1 MPMPALRNAD
11 RAVIDPRKLL
21 DYVLDPDSPQG
32 RHKARVFKR
41 ALGYDRS
48 NHLDLLASIR
58 DGILAQ
64 EARLVGTTTH
74 GELWQ
79 VDLPIAGPG
88 GTASVRTGWIY
99 EEGSDVPRLTTA
111 YVRAA

>member
-1 MPMPALRNAD
+1 MPALRNAD
-11 RAVIDPRKLL
+11 RAVIDPRKLT
-21 DYVLDPDSPQG
+21 DYVLDPNSPQG

-48 NHLDLLASIR
+48 NHLGLLASIR
-58 DGILAQ
+58 KGILTQ
-64 EARLVGTTTH
+64 EAWMIGTTAH

-79 VDLPIAGPG
+79 VDLPIIGPG
-88 GTASVRTGWIY
+88 GAASVRTGWTP